1 MTMEQIYVRK
11 IGRAASKKPAAR
23 QKANPYQFFNMKKI
37 FASTLALFLLALPMA
52 VQAVDYKT
60 WSGLESAFD
69 MAWLWGFPFTQ
80 IGDIQAPAGAGPLST
95 TTLTPLCTSF
105 SIDGSTLT
113 GGGGDNAVI
122 WNNEACSL
130 AIWGD
135 NGSTISSRG
144 STSST
149 LVNWGTCTLN
159 NVSLDNGVTQT
170 YTGASLVIGG
180 NSPQPQSGATLS
192 GANNIT
198 AGKLGIG
205 GAGGTLTINGG
216 SIGANA
222 VLSIAGPHNTFAIQ
236 AGNVI
241 LNNGDLL
248 GDGVITRL
256 SGTGILTFDTFSYS
270 TSTTNGGYYQT
281 GGTLILAG
289 SSALTLDPSGSIS
302 GGIVTISTGNTLEIT
317 GGAATLN
324 GTGTVANN
332 WVGTVYLTAGA
343 LTLSGV
349 TNQGTFMQ
357 TGGNLYLTNG
367 SILTV
372 TDSTKLVGGAMD
384 ISGGAKLQLNY
395 TGTGQVSSLTFNG
408 GSTQANGTY
417 GSTTS
422 AAANKND
429 TYFTGTGTIMVSSVI
444 TTGFDSWAR
453 DPAQGLTAG
462 LNDGPSD
469 DPNHNGICNLLEF
482 VLGGAPSGGTHTGLP
497 TLTKPTGTWEFAYE
511 RSVLS
516 RPPATIQIVE
526 YSSDLTRWTPVVIR
540 ETSGGRVTIT
550 PGSSSD
556 HVIVTLPDLGTTGFV
571 RLKVIY

>member
-1 MTMEQIYVRK
+1 
-11 IGRAASKKPAAR
+11 
-23 QKANPYQFFNMKKI
+23 MKKI

-52 VQAVDYKT
+52 VQANDYTT

-69 MAWLWGFPFTQ
+69 MAWLWLFPFNQTV
-80 IGDIQAPAGAGPLST
+80 DIQAPAGAGPLST

-105 SIDGSTLT
+105 SSDGCTLT
-113 GGGGDNAVI
+113 GGGGDKAVI

-135 NGSTISSRG
+135 NGTTISSRG
-144 STSST
+144 STAST

-159 NVSLDNGVTQT
+159 NVTLDNGVTQT

-180 NSPQPQSGATLS
+180 MGPQQSGAILS

-205 GAGGTLTINGG
+205 GTGGTLTINGG
-216 SIGANA
+216 SIGADA
-222 VLSIAGPHNTFAIQ
+222 VLSIAGPGNTFAIQ

-241 LNNGDLL
+241 LNDSAKKKTADFL

-256 SGTGILTFDTFSYS
+256 SGTGILTFDTFSYN
-270 TSTTNGGYYQT
+270 TTNGGYHQT

-289 SSALTLDPSGSIS
+289 GSALTLDPSGSIS
-302 GGIVTISTGNTLEIT
+302 GGIVTISTGNTLEIA

-332 WVGTVYLTAGA
+332 WVGTVYLTAGV

-357 TGGNLYLTNG
+357 TGGKLYLTNG

-372 TDSTKLVGGAMD
+372 TDSTKLLGGAMN

-444 TTGFDSWAR
+444 TTAFDSWVG

-462 LNDGPSD
+462 VNDGPSD
-469 DPNHNGICNLLEF
+469 DPNHNGIGNLLEF
-482 VLGGAPSGGTHTGLP
+482 VLGGAPSGGTHTGIP

-516 RPPATIQIVE
+516 RPPATTQIVE
-526 YSSDLTRWTPVVIR
+526 YSSDLTRWTPVTIR
-540 ETSGGRVTIT
+540 ETSGGSVTIT